1 MTNQNKMLKCALYYA
16 KSGLAVFPLK
26 PKSKMPIYPGGFK
39 IATTDTGTITDWWA
53 KHPSANIGIATGAK
67 SGGMFVIDLDKDS
80 DKGID
85 GYETLTDW
93 ERDNGDLP
101 DTANTITGRG
111 GYHLL
116 YKTNK
121 TVKSRAGLYD
131 GIDIR
136 GDGGYIVAP
145 PSIHNNGNEYQWE
158 QTLAEFGIS
167 EANNTVFKFLKGNSE
182 TEQTEAL
189 MVPAEIRQG
198 GRNDMM
204 YRVACALQAKGL
216 DDSTII
222 MAVKSENEKKC
233 FPPLEEEELL
243 KTIKSALSQDKGKF
257 KFNKPRNRQYISLIQ
272 TKPNKDGETKHKQC
286 AENIA
291 TVIRQDEELAGKIK
305 YDLISYAPKYFGQLP
320 WRKPGDTIGEWD
332 DFDDSNLRAYLDTN
346 FGLKNKG
353 DYDDGFN
360 IVLNENKFNPIIDYL
375 EALPEWDGIPRIENL
390 LFDFLGVPKDDY
402 SLAVMNLFMQGAINR
417 AYHPG
422 CKFDYMLVIV
432 GEQGIGK
439 STFLRELALN
449 EMWFDDN
456 FNTVE
461 GNQAIERLRGKWI
474 LELAE
479 LLAVKKQKEVES
491 IKAFITAQV
500 DNYREPYARRTTAR
514 KRCCVFAATTNDY
527 TFLTDRTGNRRY
539 MPVTADK
546 RNRLRTLFDEP
557 DYVRRYF
564 RQAWA
569 EALHIYKTERPRL
582 VLPKAI
588 AEEALKRQQNY
599 LEEDPWVG
607 IIQLYLDNTML
618 EKVCAMNIW
627 HEALKNDSDPKRHES
642 NRIHAIMRNEVV
654 GWEYNGNQRCG
665 EYGIQR
671 AYVRK
676 SEGGMYQV
684 GAESDSF

>member
-1 MTNQNKMLKCALYYA
+1 MTQNKMLKCALYYA

-39 IATTDTGTITDWWA
+39 IATTDTGTITEWWT
-53 KHPSANIGIATGAK
+53 KHPSANIGIATGVK

-158 QTLAEFGIS
+158 QTLAEYGIS
-167 EANNTVFKFLKGNSE
+167 EANNTVFKFLKGTSE

-257 KFNKPRNRQYISLIQ
+257 KFNKPRSRQYISLIQ

-291 TVIRQDEELAGKIK
+291 TVIRQDEDLAGKIK

-320 WRKPGDTIGEWD
+320 WRKPGDTMGEWD

-557 DYVRRYF
+557 DYIHRFF

-582 VLPKAI
+582 VLSKNI
-588 AEEALKRQQNY
+588 AEEAIKRQQNY

-618 EKVCAMNIW
+618 DKVCAMNIW

-642 NRIHAIMRNEVV
+642 NRIHTIMRNEVV
-654 GWEYNGNQRCG
+654 GWEYNGKSRCG
-665 EYGIQR
+665 EYGSQR

-676 SEGGMYQV
+676 IENGMHKI
-684 GAESDSF
+684 GPESDSF

>member
-1 MTNQNKMLKCALYYA
+1 MTQNKMLKCALYYA

-39 IATTDTGTITDWWA
+39 IATTDPGTITEWWT

-67 SGGMFVIDLDKDS
+67 SGGIFVIDLDKDS

-85 GYETLTDW
+85 GYETMMDW
-93 ERDNGDLP
+93 ERDNGELP

-257 KFNKPRNRQYISLIQ
+257 KFNKPR
-272 TKPNKDGETKHKQC
+272 
-286 AENIA
+286 A
-291 TVIRQDEELAGKIK
+291 TV
-305 YDLISYAPKYFGQLP
+305 Y
-320 WRKPGDTIGEWD
+320 
-332 DFDDSNLRAYLDTN
+332 
-346 FGLKNKG
+346 
-353 DYDDGFN
+353 
-360 IVLNENKFNPIIDYL
+360 
-375 EALPEWDGIPRIENL
+375 
-390 LFDFLGVPKDDY
+390 
-402 SLAVMNLFMQGAINR
+402 
-417 AYHPG
+417 
-422 CKFDYMLVIV
+422 
-432 GEQGIGK
+432 
-439 STFLRELALN
+439 
-449 EMWFDDN
+449 
-456 FNTVE
+456 
-461 GNQAIERLRGKWI
+461 
-474 LELAE
+474 
-479 LLAVKKQKEVES
+479 
-491 IKAFITAQV
+491 IT
-500 DNYREPYARRTTAR
+500 
-514 KRCCVFAATTNDY
+514 Y
-527 TFLTDRTGNRRY
+527 TD
-539 MPVTADK
+539 
-546 RNRLRTLFDEP
+546 
-557 DYVRRYF
+557 
-564 RQAWA
+564 
-569 EALHIYKTERPRL
+569 
-582 VLPKAI
+582 
-588 AEEALKRQQNY
+588 
-599 LEEDPWVG
+599 
-607 IIQLYLDNTML
+607 
-618 EKVCAMNIW
+618 
-627 HEALKNDSDPKRHES
+627 
-642 NRIHAIMRNEVV
+642 
-654 GWEYNGNQRCG
+654 
-665 EYGIQR
+665 
-671 AYVRK
+671 
-676 SEGGMYQV
+676 
-684 GAESDSF
+684 